1 MRAAFV
7 HPTAVIDP
15 SANIGDDARIWHFVH
30 VSANARI
37 GAGTSIGQGCYVG
50 NVQIGARCKIQN
62 NVSIYDGVS
71 VADDV
76 FLGPS
81 CVFTNVQHPRAH
93 VSRKDSY
100 AKTSIARGASIGA
113 NATIVC
119 GDRGI
124 TVGEYA
130 FVGAGAVV
138 THDVAP
144 HALVVGVPARQ
155 VGWVCSCG
163 ETLAVRAGGQ
173 SCHRCAASYEIV
185 DDNLRVL

>member
-1 MRAAFV
+1 MPPAFV

-15 SANIGDDARIWHFVH
+15 GANVGDDARIWHFVH
-30 VSANARI
+30 VSAGAHI
-37 GAGTSIGQGCYVG
+37 GEGSSIGQGCYVG

-62 NVSIYDGVS
+62 NVSIYDGVH

-100 AKTSIARGASIGA
+100 AKTVIARGASIGA

-124 TVGEYA
+124 TVGEFA

-138 THDVAP
+138 THDVAA

-155 VGWVCSCG
+155 VGWVCACG
-163 ETLAVRAGGQ
+163 ERLAARAGGQ